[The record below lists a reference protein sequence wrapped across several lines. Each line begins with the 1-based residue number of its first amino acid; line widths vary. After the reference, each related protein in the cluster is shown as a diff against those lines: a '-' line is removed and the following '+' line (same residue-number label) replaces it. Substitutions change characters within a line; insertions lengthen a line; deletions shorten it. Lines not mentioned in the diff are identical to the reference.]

1 VFSLTE
7 IFNKKKSLKGQG
19 LVLPYNN
26 NLIIF
31 IKMGI
36 ALKFVEKTTSR
47 GNLIKE
53 AKINGTLKR
62 LSDKVFDYDVENE
75 KGKTEKVEYKL
86 ATVEFLDENQQ
97 KHVANN
103 VHVYK
108 KSYEQDMEVG
118 STYLG
123 SVTRSKNADGSPRSP
138 WWALS
143 SLVIGAEITDDMFEE
158 VEETS
163 KILNL

>member
-1 VFSLTE
+1 MAYV
-7 IFNKKKSLKGQG
+7 IFNKKKKPKRARRGIALQLQSHK
-19 LVLPYNN
+19 
-26 NLIIF
+26 F
-31 IKMGI
+31 FKMGI

-47 GNLIKE
+47 GNVVKV

-62 LSDKVFDYDVENE
+62 LSDNVFDYEVTNE
-75 KGKTEKVEYKL
+75 EGDLEKVEYKL

-103 VHVYK
+103 VHVYR
-108 KSYEQDMEVG
+108 KSYEQGMETG
-118 STYLG
+118 GTYLG
-123 SVTRSKNADGSPRSP
+123 SVTRSKNADGSARSP

-143 SLVIGAEITDDMFEE
+143 SLVVGADITDDMFEE

-163 KILNL
+163 KVLNL

>member
-1 VFSLTE
+1 
-7 IFNKKKSLKGQG
+7 
-19 LVLPYNN
+19 
-26 NLIIF
+26 
-31 IKMGI
+31 MGI
-36 ALKFVEKTTSR
+36 ALKFVEQTTSR
-47 GNLIKE
+47 GNVVKV

-62 LSDKVFDYDVENE
+62 LSDKVFDYKVEGENGVE
-75 KGKTEKVEYKL
+75 TVEYKL
-86 ATVEFLDENQQ
+86 ATVEFLDENKT

-118 STYLG
+118 GTYLG
-123 SVTRSKNADGSPRSP
+123 SVTRSKNADGSARSP

-143 SLVIGAEITDDMFEE
+143 SLVIGADITDDMFEE

-163 KILNL
+163 KVLDI

>member
-1 VFSLTE
+1 
-7 IFNKKKSLKGQG
+7 
-19 LVLPYNN
+19 
-26 NLIIF
+26 
-31 IKMGI
+31 MGI
-36 ALKFVEKTTSR
+36 ALKFVEQTTSR
-47 GNLIKE
+47 GNVVKV

-62 LSDKVFDYDVENE
+62 LSDKVFDYEVE
-75 KGKTEKVEYKL
+75 GKDGIEKVEYKL
-86 ATVEFLDENQQ
+86 ATVEFLDENKT

-118 STYLG
+118 GTYLG
-123 SVTRSKNADGSPRSP
+123 SVTRSTNADGTPRSP

-143 SLVIGAEITDDMFEE
+143 SLVIGTEITDDMFEE

-163 KILNL
+163 KVLDI

>member
-1 VFSLTE
+1 VFGLNESL
-7 IFNKKKSLKGQG
+7 IKNKSLKGQG
-19 LVLPYNN
+19 LVLPYKY

-36 ALKFVEKTTSR
+36 ALKFVEQTTSR
-47 GNLIKE
+47 GNVVKV

-62 LSDKVFDYDVENE
+62 LSDNVFDYEVTNE
-75 KGKTEKVEYKL
+75 KGDIEKVEYKL
-86 ATVEFLDENQQ
+86 ATVEFLDENKQ

-103 VHVYK
+103 VHVYR
-108 KSYEQDMEVG
+108 KSYEQEMEVG

-123 SVTRSKNADGSPRSP
+123 SVTRSKNADGTARSP

-143 SLVIGAEITDDMFEE
+143 SLVIGADITDDMFDD

-163 KILNL
+163 KVLNL

>member
-1 VFSLTE
+1 
-7 IFNKKKSLKGQG
+7 
-19 LVLPYNN
+19 
-26 NLIIF
+26 
-31 IKMGI
+31 MGI

-47 GNLIKE
+47 GNLVKV

-62 LSDKVFDYDVENE
+62 LSDKVFDYETTNE
-75 KGKTEKVEYKL
+75 KGGIELIEYKL
-86 ATVEFLDENQQ
+86 ATVEFLDEKQQ

-108 KSYEQDMEVG
+108 TSYDQGMEVG
-118 STYLG
+118 DIYLG
-123 SVTRSKNADGSPRSP
+123 SVTRSKDTDGKPRSP

-143 SLVIGAEITDDMFEE
+143 SLVIGAEITDDDFEE

-163 KILNL
+163 KILDI

>member
-1 VFSLTE
+1 
-7 IFNKKKSLKGQG
+7 
-19 LVLPYNN
+19 
-26 NLIIF
+26 
-31 IKMGI
+31 MGI
-36 ALKFVEKTTSR
+36 ALKFVEQTTSR
-47 GNLIKE
+47 GNVVKV

-62 LSDKVFDYDVENE
+62 LSDKVFDYEVE
-75 KGKTEKVEYKL
+75 GKDGIEKVEYKL
-86 ATVEFLDENQQ
+86 ATVEFLDENKT

-118 STYLG
+118 GTYLG
-123 SVTRSKNADGSPRSP
+123 SVTRSTNADGTPRSP

-163 KILNL
+163 KVLDI

>member
-1 VFSLTE
+1 
-7 IFNKKKSLKGQG
+7 
-19 LVLPYNN
+19 
-26 NLIIF
+26 
-31 IKMGI
+31 MGI
-36 ALKFVEKTTSR
+36 ALKFVEQTTSR
-47 GNLIKE
+47 GNLVKV
-53 AKINGTLKR
+53 AKIKGTLKR
-62 LSDKVFDYDVENE
+62 LSDNVFDYEVQGEN
-75 KGKTEKVEYKL
+75 GIEKVEYKL

-108 KSYEQDMEVG
+108 KSYEQDMETG
-118 STYLG
+118 GTYLG

-143 SLVIGAEITDDMFEE
+143 SLVVGAEITDDMFEE

-163 KILNL
+163 KVLNL

>member
-1 VFSLTE
+1 
-7 IFNKKKSLKGQG
+7 
-19 LVLPYNN
+19 
-26 NLIIF
+26 
-31 IKMGI
+31 MGI

-47 GNLIKE
+47 GNLIKV
-53 AKINGTLKR
+53 ARINGTLKR
-62 LSDKVFDYDVENE
+62 LSDNVFDYETTNE
-75 KGKTEKVEYKL
+75 KGDLEMVEYKL
-86 ATVEFLDENQQ
+86 ATVEFLDENKQ

-108 KSYEQDMEVG
+108 TSYEQGMEVG
-118 STYLG
+118 GTYLG

-163 KILNL
+163 KVLNL

>member
-1 VFSLTE
+1 
-7 IFNKKKSLKGQG
+7 
-19 LVLPYNN
+19 
-26 NLIIF
+26 
-31 IKMGI
+31 MGI
-36 ALKFVEKTTSR
+36 ALKFVEQTTSR
-47 GNLIKE
+47 GNVVKV

-62 LSDKVFDYDVENE
+62 LSDKVFDYEVE
-75 KGKTEKVEYKL
+75 GKDGIEKVEYKL
-86 ATVEFLDENQQ
+86 ATVEFLDENKT

-118 STYLG
+118 GTYLG
-123 SVTRSKNADGSPRSP
+123 SVTRSTNADGTARTP
-138 WWALS
+138 WWTLS

-163 KILNL
+163 KVLDI